1 MPAAAKQQDVI
12 IVGAGPAGSSVAT
25 FLARA
30 GVSCLLLERHHFRR
44 DKVCGDGLTPQALYW
59 LEQLGCVDAV
69 LEHTDCCI
77 KECDLYING
86 RYVFSG
92 RFPENTPY
100 PPFCILLDRKR
111 LDHLVV
117 QNAVACG
124 ASLLE
129 GVHVRNVVREKDGIA
144 VEATFAGNT
153 EHFRT
158 KLLVGADGA
167 GSVVSRFIG
176 NSPKDLTK
184 AVSVRAY
191 YEGAKVERSLV
202 RVYFNEEFFPG
213 YAWIFLDDH
222 GHANIGLGYVCDGT
236 FPLRIDIKDA
246 FQKFIEKDL
255 GDVLAKGTMAGCI
268 TGGWAAYC
276 RPAARCAERVLLVGD
291 AANSG
296 DPLNGGGIHKAFES
310 GALAASFL
318 RQVLAEG
325 DFSASSMARYDQLL
339 EQYWGVDWQ
348 SAELLLTIAKN
359 PHFRLLYLQL
369 LEHIGELTRHDQR
382 FADFASGIF
391 TGMVPQR
398 WYLSPLAL
406 LSAFPRNPQAW
417 LSLVTGSD
425 GTRAA
430 RSAAAAAQ
438 GVIAGLRGLLS
449 HPSQNL
455 AWALEVGAKSLNLGL
470 NLTAQSMNSIG
481 TLPQQFG
488 WPTASLAP
496 GAEARFNPV
505 ERSTAWQ

>member
-1 MPAAAKQQDVI
+1 MRAAAKQPDVI

-30 GVSCLLLERHHFRR
+30 GVSCLLLERHHFPR

-59 LEQLGCVDAV
+59 LEQLGCADAV
-69 LEHTDCCI
+69 LELTDCCI
-77 KECDLYING
+77 KACDLYING
-86 RYVFSG
+86 KYVFSG
-92 RFPENTPY
+92 RFPEHTPY
-100 PPFCILLDRKR
+100 PPFCTLLDRKR
-111 LDHLVV
+111 LDHLLV
-117 QNAVACG
+117 QNAVAHG
-124 ASLLE
+124 AALLE
-129 GVHVRNVVREKDGIA
+129 GVHVRNVVREEDGIS
-144 VEATFAGNT
+144 VEATVAGST
-153 EHFRT
+153 QHFHA

-167 GSVVSRFIG
+167 GSVVSRFLG
-176 NSPKDLTK
+176 NSFQGLTK

-191 YEGAKVERSLV
+191 YEGVEAERSLV

-222 GHANIGLGYVCDGT
+222 GHANVGLGCVCDGT
-236 FPLRIDIKDA
+236 FPLRINVKEA
-246 FQKFIEKDL
+246 FQAFVAQDL
-255 GDVLAKGTMAGCI
+255 GDVLAKGKLAGGV

-310 GALAASFL
+310 GALAAGFL
-318 RQVLAEG
+318 RQVLTEG
-325 DFSASSMARYDQLL
+325 DFSAGSMARYDQVL
-339 EQYWGVDWQ
+339 EKYWGVDWQ

-369 LEHIGELTRHDQR
+369 LEHLGELTRHDPR

-391 TGMVPQR
+391 TGMVPQS

-417 LSLVTGSD
+417 LSLVTGND

-430 RSAAAAAQ
+430 RSAAAAAR
-438 GVIAGLRGLLS
+438 GVIAGLRSLLA
-449 HPSQNL
+449 HPAGNL
-455 AWALEVGAKSLNLGL
+455 AWALEVGAKSLDLGWA
-470 NLTAQSMNSIG
+470 LTAQSMNSIG

-488 WPTASLAP
+488 WPTASFAL

-505 ERSTAWQ
+505 ARRTTWQ

>member
-1 MPAAAKQQDVI
+1 MRAAAKQPDVI

-30 GVSCLLLERHHFRR
+30 GVSCLLLERHHFPR

-59 LEQLGCVDAV
+59 LEQLGCADAV
-69 LEHTDCCI
+69 LELTDCCI
-77 KECDLYING
+77 KACDLYING
-86 RYVFSG
+86 KYVFSG
-92 RFPENTPY
+92 RFPEHTPY
-100 PPFCILLDRKR
+100 PPFCTLLDRKR
-111 LDHLVV
+111 LDHLLV
-117 QNAVACG
+117 QNAVAHG
-124 ASLLE
+124 ATLLE
-129 GVHVRNVVREKDGIA
+129 GVHVRNVVREEDGIS
-144 VEATFAGNT
+144 VEATVAGST
-153 EHFRT
+153 QHFHA

-167 GSVVSRFIG
+167 GSVVSRFLG
-176 NSPKDLTK
+176 NSFQGLTK

-191 YEGAKVERSLV
+191 YEGVEAERSLV

-222 GHANIGLGYVCDGT
+222 GHANVGLGCVCDGT
-236 FPLRIDIKDA
+236 FPLRINVKEA
-246 FQKFIEKDL
+246 FQAFVAQDL
-255 GDVLAKGTMAGCI
+255 GDVLAKGKLAGGV

-310 GALAASFL
+310 GALAAGFL
-318 RQVLAEG
+318 RQVLTEG
-325 DFSASSMARYDQLL
+325 DFSAGSMARYDQVL
-339 EQYWGVDWQ
+339 EKYWGVDWQ

-369 LEHIGELTRHDQR
+369 LEHLGELTRHDPR

-391 TGMVPQR
+391 TGMVPQS

-417 LSLVTGSD
+417 LSLVTGND

-430 RSAAAAAQ
+430 RSAAAAAR
-438 GVIAGLRGLLS
+438 GVIAGLRSLLA
-449 HPSQNL
+449 HPAGNL
-455 AWALEVGAKSLNLGL
+455 AWALEVGAKSLDLGWA
-470 NLTAQSMNSIG
+470 LTAQSMNSIG

-488 WPTASLAP
+488 WPTASFAP

-505 ERSTAWQ
+505 ARRTTWQ

>member
-1 MPAAAKQQDVI
+1 VRAAAKQPDVI

-30 GVSCLLLERHHFRR
+30 GVSCLLLERHHFPR

-59 LEQLGCVDAV
+59 LEQLGCADAV
-69 LEHTDCCI
+69 LELTDCCI
-77 KECDLYING
+77 KACDLYING
-86 RYVFSG
+86 KYVFSG
-92 RFPENTPY
+92 RFPEHTPY
-100 PPFCILLDRKR
+100 PPFCTLLDRKR
-111 LDHLVV
+111 LDHLLV
-117 QNAVACG
+117 QNAVAHG
-124 ASLLE
+124 ATLLE
-129 GVHVRNVVREKDGIA
+129 GVHVRNVVREEDGIS
-144 VEATFAGNT
+144 VEATVAGST
-153 EHFRT
+153 QHFHA

-167 GSVVSRFIG
+167 GSVVSRFLG
-176 NSPKDLTK
+176 NSFQGLTK

-191 YEGAKVERSLV
+191 YEGVEAERSLV

-222 GHANIGLGYVCDGT
+222 GHANVGLGCVCDGT
-236 FPLRIDIKDA
+236 FPLRINVKEA
-246 FQKFIEKDL
+246 FQAFVAQDL
-255 GDVLAKGTMAGCI
+255 GDVLAKGKLAGGV

-310 GALAASFL
+310 GALAAGFL
-318 RQVLAEG
+318 RQVLTEG
-325 DFSASSMARYDQLL
+325 DFSAGSMARYDQVL
-339 EQYWGVDWQ
+339 EKYWGVDWQ

-369 LEHIGELTRHDQR
+369 LEHLGELTRHDPR

-391 TGMVPQR
+391 TGMVPQS

-417 LSLVTGSD
+417 LSLVTGND

-430 RSAAAAAQ
+430 RAAAAAAR
-438 GVIAGLRGLLS
+438 GVIAGLRSLLA
-449 HPSQNL
+449 HPAGNL
-455 AWALEVGAKSLNLGL
+455 AWALEVGAKSLDLGWA
-470 NLTAQSMNSIG
+470 LTAQSMNSIG

-488 WPTASLAP
+488 WPTASFAP

-505 ERSTAWQ
+505 ARRTTWQ